1 MAGGQAAVFV
11 EYFALKKYI
20 RAILNLAVNTLVA
33 TRCERI
39 SFFFFFSLFQIPAE
53 MQLGLVCTRLM
64 PHGCK
69 EDGVKPIIRNY
80 LVDIFL
86 NHVTKDSRVHMPKE
100 RNKPCISPC
109 IQINSWNRG
118 KNPK

>member
-1 MAGGQAAVFV
+1 VPLIGWHGKRRCRKAGGQAVVFV
-11 EYFALKKYI
+11 EYVALKKYI
-20 RAILNLAVNTLVA
+20 RAILNLAVNTLEA

-80 LVDIFL
+80 LVDIFFKL
-86 NHVTKDSRVHMPKE
+86 CDQGFTCTYAKRK
-100 RNKPCISPC
+100 K
-109 IQINSWNRG
+109 
-118 KNPK
+118 